1 MSFLLNYLS
10 HQQLQMKPNNH
21 TLVTM
26 KMTFRCTAV
35 KLQLLIA
42 PSGTFYFKLK
52 TLNLN
57 KKVPDGANLRVA
69 GALLRCDE
77 ATRGRVREK
86 GTASCTGRVG
96 GLPWEIF
103 RNGIPGD
110 AFRCIFSDKKCIL
123 VGTVHN

>member
-1 MSFLLNYLS
+1 
-10 HQQLQMKPNNH
+10 MKPNNH

-57 KKVPDGANLRVA
+57 KKLPDGANLRVA
-69 GALLRCDE
+69 GALLRCE
-77 ATRGRVREK
+77 ATRGGVQEK
-86 GTASCTGRVG
+86 GTASCMGGVG
-96 GLPWEIF
+96 GLPQEIF
-103 RNGIPGD
+103 GNGIPGD